1 MTKMR
6 AAITGVAG
14 YVPED
19 ILTNDDLAK
28 MVDTSDEW
36 ITTRTGIKQRHI
48 LRTPGKATSDMGYE
62 IVTRLLEKTGTQPEE
77 IELLICATVTG
88 DMKFPDT
95 ANTILEKVGARN
107 AFGFDINAACSGFLY
122 ALTTASKFIETG
134 TYKKVIVVGVDMMSS
149 IVDYTDRTTCVIFGD
164 GGGGVLLEPNEED
177 LGVMDSILKADGAGR
192 QYLHL
197 KAGGSLM
204 QTTEETVKQR
214 LHYAYQDGKPVFKA
228 AVTGMTST
236 IREIMERNNLD
247 NDKIDWLVPH
257 QANMRIINSVS
268 EMLDFPIEKV
278 MINIQ
283 YYGNTTAGTLPL
295 CLADYESKLKKGDD
309 VILTAF
315 GGGFTWGTVY
325 LKWAYDS
332 KA

>member
-204 QTTEETVKQR
+204 QTSEETVKQR

-236 IREIMERNNLD
+236 IREIMDRNQLD

-295 CLADYESKLKKGDD
+295 CLADYETKLKKGDN